1 MEFYIF
7 LFITAVVFTFA
18 GAKMSKRSIVKK
30 VSDVAVATCMDSLIS
45 DGYLKTQGTGD
56 SMTILKWTEWNNDT
70 TN

>member
-18 GAKMSKRSIVKK
+18 GARMFSTRIDKK
-30 VSDVAVATCMDSLIS
+30 TTELAVATCIDTLIN
-45 DGYLKTQGTGD
+45 DGYLQTSGSGPDMK
-56 SMTILKWTEWNNDT
+56 ILKWNECKNDK